1 MKIVPF
7 KESLKDYVISN
18 TETMSDAIEENLGTL
33 ETISRSAYATH
44 VRKEIGELMG
54 MLSLMLSHL
63 DKWVAAQKYWVT
75 LDPVYNSGIFPDL
88 YGANTTHFLD
98 TRSQF
103 RRIMWSSY
111 RNPSATY
118 NLMIDDRIPTF
129 NTLSAY
135 YLQLQQRVH
144 EYLEEKRLQFT
155 RFFFLN
161 DSQFLD
167 FLMRANS
174 NQDVS
179 AYVSMLFQGAQ
190 KFFVTQ
196 IKSQEHAKL
205 LARQDSLGLEASYM
219 ENQEGGSDSNLDEES
234 DLENQLEDFMR

>member
-1 MKIVPF
+1 MFHSIKEEWEKAELKIIPF

-33 ETISRSAYATH
+33 ETISRSDYATH
-44 VRKEIGELMG
+44 VRKEIDELCQ
-54 MLSLMLSHL
+54 MLRQMLNHL
-63 DKWVAAQKYWVT
+63 DKWVSAQKYWVT
-75 LDPVYNSGIFPDL
+75 LDPVYSSGIFKDL
-88 YGANTTHFLD
+88 FGANTTHFED

-111 RNPSATY
+111 RNPKATY
-118 NLMIDDRIPTF
+118 NLMIEDRIPVF
-129 NTLSAY
+129 STLSDY
-135 YLQLQQRVH
+135 YLQLQQKVH

-167 FLMRANS
+167 FLMLANS
-174 NQDVS
+174 NQDFSV
-179 AYVSMLFQGAQ
+179 YVNILFQGAQ

-219 ENQEGGSDSNLDEES
+219 EN
-234 DLENQLEDFMR
+234 